1 MRAAVS
7 EQVPL
12 ASVGM
17 LRASLFATALLTIVT
32 AAPLLCRAESS
43 VQTGAG
49 ALTATA
55 HVDLQITIPK
65 FIFLRVGTG
74 SGTVAGGWAAN
85 GNINLITW
93 APASGTVG
101 NGVALAGTGG
111 DLGGGVETAVV
122 VANHGNVTLSSTTLG
137 ALGDGAGDTIS
148 YAQIRTVAS
157 KLTTAQVLNVPTL
170 ADGATR
176 SITIPAAAAK
186 VVQRDAKW
194 TYTYRNQTSPPP
206 GTYGGV
212 NTNNG
217 RVTYTA
223 SIP

>member
-1 MRAAVS
+1 
-7 EQVPL
+7 
-12 ASVGM
+12 M
-17 LRASLFATALLTIVT
+17 LRTSLWARALLTIVT
-32 AAPLLCRAESS
+32 AAPLLCYAESN
-43 VQTGAG
+43 VRTGAG

-65 FIFLRVGTG
+65 FLFLRVGTG
-74 SGTVAGGWAAN
+74 TGTAAGGWTAN
-85 GNINLITW
+85 GNIDLITW
-93 APASGTVG
+93 APASGSVG

-122 VANHGNVTLSSTTLG
+122 IANHGNVTLSSTTLG
-137 ALGDGAGDTIS
+137 ALSDGAGDTIS

-157 KLTTAQVLNVPTL
+157 KLTTNQVLAVPAL
-170 ADGATR
+170 ADGATN
-176 SITIPAAAAK
+176 TVTVPATPKIA
-186 VVQRDAKW
+186 QRDAKW

-223 SIP
+223 SVP